1 MFMLNKVFESESES
15 DDDNLSELSSLTHLL
30 DNDDGNNDTNDTHT
44 ITHSPF
50 FDENQLINLMSS
62 NSGLSILDLNVCN
75 AFTKYDELALFV
87 NRVNISL

>member
-44 ITHSPF
+44 I
-50 FDENQLINLMSS
+50 IN
-62 NSGLSILDLNVCN
+62 
-75 AFTKYDELALFV
+75 
-87 NRVNISL
+87 SLYSHITV